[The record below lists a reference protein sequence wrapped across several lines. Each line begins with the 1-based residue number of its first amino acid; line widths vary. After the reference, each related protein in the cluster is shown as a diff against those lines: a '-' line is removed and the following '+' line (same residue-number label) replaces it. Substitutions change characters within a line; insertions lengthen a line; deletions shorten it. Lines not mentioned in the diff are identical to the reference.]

1 MYFFLFQIALMKNQS
16 SYSKLNL
23 YVWKS
28 NQSKFIKIYSENQYK
43 LGKHHNLISENFWIS
58 KDCIKGH
65 F

>member
-1 MYFFLFQIALMKNQS
+1 MKNQS

>member
-1 MYFFLFQIALMKNQS
+1 MKNQS

-43 LGKHHNLISENFWIS
+43 SGKHHNLISGNFWIS
-58 KDCIKGH
+58 KDYIKGN